1 MSTADVH
8 YISDEKGD
16 LTAVIVP
23 IGLWREIVSEF
34 ETQYLLQSEAMKKR
48 LLEARRRDE
57 RIGLEAVLD
66 RLGIE

>member
-1 MSTADVH
+1 MSTADVQ
-8 YISDEKGD
+8 YISDEQGD

-23 IGLWREIVSEF
+23 ITLWKEIVSEF
-34 ETQYLLQSEAMKKR
+34 ETQYLLKSEAMKER

-57 RIGLEAVLD
+57 GIGFEEVLD